1 MYRQSSP
8 GQLSFENFYL
18 PFAGKPFGGEIAWV
32 KLAEI
37 IPWEEFEELAISD
50 VAGFCFIDHLS
61 GLEGLQTRPLTYLSR
76 LQPTSSALA
85 SIPSRCMLTNFIAP
99 EPTARGARTG
109 AFVSVV
115 LPWGVSPLMHNL
127 NSRAK
132 MKIDPWI
139 GTPKCTELCL

>member
-18 PFAGKPFGGEIAWV
+18 PFAGKPSGENRWV

-61 GLEGLQTRPLTYLSR
+61 GLEGLQ
-76 LQPTSSALA
+76 
-85 SIPSRCMLTNFIAP
+85 
-99 EPTARGARTG
+99 RG
-109 AFVSVV
+109 
-115 LPWGVSPLMHNL
+115 P
-127 NSRAK
+127 
-132 MKIDPWI
+132 
-139 GTPKCTELCL
+139 